1 MCTKIRIL
9 AQVVQKNVQRGG
21 KNMRKSSLINK
32 LLKVLPQGSGIR
44 GGYLIDL
51 LRLLP
56 PEENNYF
63 ISVGSFFEENDIV
76 CAFDVLYTYNVR
88 NNVLN
93 FEYIRSDTLK
103 PDQRKHLERLF
114 AEVAEKYNKLYC
126 HSRQ

>member
-1 MCTKIRIL
+1 M
-9 AQVVQKNVQRGG
+9 
-21 KNMRKSSLINK
+21 
-32 LLKVLPQGSGIR
+32 
-44 GGYLIDL
+44 
-51 LRLLP
+51 
-56 PEENNYF
+56 
-63 ISVGSFFEENDIV
+63 GSFFEENDIV
-76 CAFDVLYTYNVR
+76 CAFVVFYTYNVR

>member
-1 MCTKIRIL
+1 MKKVT
-9 AQVVQKNVQRGG
+9 
-21 KNMRKSSLINK
+21 LINR
-32 LLKVLPQGSGIR
+32 LLNVLPQGGGIK
-44 GGYLIDL
+44 GSYLINT

-56 PEENNYF
+56 PEEDNYL
-63 ISVGSFFEENDIV
+63 ISIGNFFEEDGIV
-76 CAFDVLYTYNVR
+76 CAFDVLCTYNVR

>member
-1 MCTKIRIL
+1 
-9 AQVVQKNVQRGG
+9 
-21 KNMRKSSLINK
+21 MRKSSLINK
-32 LLKVLPQGSGIR
+32 LLKVLPREGGIR

-76 CAFDVLYTYNVR
+76 CAFVVFYTYNVR

>member
-32 LLKVLPQGSGIR
+32 LLKVLPREGGIR

-76 CAFDVLYTYNVR
+76 CAFVVFYTYNVR

>member
-32 LLKVLPQGSGIR
+32 LLKVLPREGGIR

-76 CAFDVLYTYNVR
+76 CAFDALYTYNVKD
-88 NNVLN
+88 NELI
-93 FEYIRSDTLK
+93 FEYLRSDTLK